1 MFRTEESLLNLWKPR
16 HCPECVSVRNVCHG
30 RLTSCLSSHQA
41 HGQSLGP
48 WTDAFLAFL
57 WKSSFLSTTRPQEL
71 KKENGS
77 KPVPG
82 CPGINPT
89 AVASLAEDRITTTSV
104 RSKKKR
110 PLHWTCE
117 SWTNFPLSWNAVAL
131 PRNPKQQP
139 TYTSRRRRFCRNIL
153 TVCFLS
159 KQNTFMATKI
169 KSRDTLLPLDDFR
182 SHSKHTRSA
191 AQFLKRAQSTHVTFR
206 ESVLARVSLGI
217 ARLCGD
223 TITLPSGMN
232 TVACVPAHPGIKPS
246 LPRTSLSFS
255 WPSPSLFSPF
265 NSKTKEQQQRRWFPS
280 RPPRRRRRSQANLH
294 QNLHPTYT
302 LALYPTHGKPLRRSL
317 GWGEAHS
324 PRIRRLDDMDSWAS
338 YDLLNKVAFHGTASV
353 LSSHQQMSENDTF
366 LPLD

>member
-1 MFRTEESLLNLWKPR
+1 M
-16 HCPECVSVRNVCHG
+16 
-30 RLTSCLSSHQA
+30 
-41 HGQSLGP
+41 
-48 WTDAFLAFL
+48 
-57 WKSSFLSTTRPQEL
+57 
-71 KKENGS
+71 
-77 KPVPG
+77 
-82 CPGINPT
+82 
-89 AVASLAEDRITTTSV
+89 
-104 RSKKKR
+104 
-110 PLHWTCE
+110 
-117 SWTNFPLSWNAVAL
+117 

-246 LPRTSLSFS
+246 LPRTSLCSCDLLPRFS
-255 WPSPSLFSPF
+255 LHLTV
-265 NSKTKEQQQRRWFPS
+265 K
-280 RPPRRRRRSQANLH
+280 RRSSNRDGGFQVALLGGGGGH
-294 QNLHPTYT
+294 RQISIKTYILPT
-302 LALYPTHGKPLRRSL
+302 P
-317 GWGEAHS
+317 
-324 PRIRRLDDMDSWAS
+324 
-338 YDLLNKVAFHGTASV
+338 
-353 LSSHQQMSENDTF
+353 
-366 LPLD
+366 